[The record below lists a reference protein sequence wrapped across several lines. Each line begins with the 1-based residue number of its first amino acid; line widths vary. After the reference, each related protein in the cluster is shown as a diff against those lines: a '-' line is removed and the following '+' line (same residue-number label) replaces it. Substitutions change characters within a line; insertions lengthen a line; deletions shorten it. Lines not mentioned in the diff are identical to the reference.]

1 MNTIE
6 KLDSGALSVSAA
18 IAETIRNGASNA
30 ISSLE
35 YDAIFKRCA
44 VELFPQESEA
54 GAIAKFM
61 ATAKGAEMLKVHL
74 AMPSIVEAAA
84 MKRLDSKSIS
94 YDVEKILKVGQD
106 DDNAV
111 NPYFNATK
119 DGTGEPEFGEGNQRE
134 EATHPLNGNNSEPGD
149 DKLLNHADPFIRA
162 HAHKCGALKTGPY
175 KNMSLRE
182 KMAFNGKHDAHG
194 QRTLREAAQ
203 WTVDQEA
210 SSLHKREKLAKALR
224 ENPAPFAALC
234 ARVGFSEFA
243 KVIREQM

>member
-1 MNTIE
+1 MPTRDFERALKAEIEAALERLEPVEKLFAFVPLTPPESNMNTIE

-134 EATHPLNGNNSEPGD
+134 EATHPLNGNDSEPGD
-149 DKLLNHADPFIRA
+149 DKLLNHAESVHPRA
-162 HAHKCGALKTGPY
+162 RA
-175 KNMSLRE
+175 
-182 KMAFNGKHDAHG
+182 
-194 QRTLREAAQ
+194 
-203 WTVDQEA
+203 
-210 SSLHKREKLAKALR
+210 
-224 ENPAPFAALC
+224 
-234 ARVGFSEFA
+234 
-243 KVIREQM
+243 